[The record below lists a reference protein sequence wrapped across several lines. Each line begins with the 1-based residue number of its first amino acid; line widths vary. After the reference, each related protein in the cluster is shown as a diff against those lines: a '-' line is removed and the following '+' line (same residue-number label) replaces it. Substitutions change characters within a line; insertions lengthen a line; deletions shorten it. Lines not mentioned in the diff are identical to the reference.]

1 MEADMN
7 AGFSD
12 VGNGVGTS
20 GLGLDTDVNSRVI
33 YAYSENYMIVKN

>member
-20 GLGLDTDVNSRVI
+20 GLGSDTDVNS
-33 YAYSENYMIVKN
+33 E